1 MTQEQIQILLREL
14 NKQTLWGKNQIRDL
28 ILNIIAGVVK

>member
-1 MTQEQIQILLREL
+1 MTQEQMQILLREL

>member
-1 MTQEQIQILLREL
+1 MTQEQMQILLREL
-14 NKQTLWGKNQIRDL
+14 NKQTSWGKNQIRDL